1 MDTEEIQIKLQ
12 MKADQLNQELRK
24 IQQESEKAAK
34 HVGDSFV
41 HVEGKGRAFKKLLH
55 EISDVS
61 PIMGI
66 ALRGALDPTVALII
80 GITNALKEYEKE
92 QEKAIKRS
100 EEHAKHETDRYM
112 KTFDAAAKSREEL
125 RKGNDEQAKF
135 EAQIG
140 REKPADIEKEKH
152 SDEVES
158 ARRESATDSEF
169 LAKKKV
175 LDFNEQYRA
184 AHLEEIA
191 LSEEQGAA
199 AKVNDEE
206 RIRSFEHLKH
216 QLDAI
221 KELQKEGATAGF
233 GGGKEKGEMLGLFS
247 KDQQNAIT
255 QAVGTDRANLYAKMR
270 QDAEAELRDKES
282 AMAKDKELLAESKTN
297 VTDLNKAKRD
307 AEKAVKDDERK
318 LFDAQRKEKADSVKQ
333 EIEESK
339 AVNEHNKVAFLTEKI
354 AIEQNAKAEAEAAG
368 DKKAALE
375 LEKELRKDNLAL
387 ASAQKDQALAQ
398 AHMDRDIAHTRKQ
411 RRESETSPFMPTLN
425 ELANSMPWQRDL
437 FFDTQKQIDARTMQ
451 MGMAFGQRHAGE
463 AQDLE
468 RLKDET
474 KRAMF
479 IAGPESQRFKDDVK
493 KLDSLK
499 KGLAAAGLQT
509 SDDSLESIDKHMKDL
524 VERASKEGLIVQ
536 PVNGP

>member
-100 EEHAKHETDRYM
+100 E
-112 KTFDAAAKSREEL
+112 
-125 RKGNDEQAKF
+125 
-135 EAQIG
+135 
-140 REKPADIEKEKH
+140 EKEKH

-333 EIEESK
+333 EIE
-339 AVNEHNKVAFLTEKI
+339 
-354 AIEQNAKAEAEAAG
+354 
-368 DKKAALE
+368 
-375 LEKELRKDNLAL
+375 
-387 ASAQKDQALAQ
+387 
-398 AHMDRDIAHTRKQ
+398 
-411 RRESETSPFMPTLN
+411 
-425 ELANSMPWQRDL
+425 
-437 FFDTQKQIDARTMQ
+437 
-451 MGMAFGQRHAGE
+451 
-463 AQDLE
+463 
-468 RLKDET
+468 
-474 KRAMF
+474 
-479 IAGPESQRFKDDVK
+479 
-493 KLDSLK
+493 
-499 KGLAAAGLQT
+499 
-509 SDDSLESIDKHMKDL
+509 
-524 VERASKEGLIVQ
+524 
-536 PVNGP
+536 

>member
-158 ARRESATDSEF
+158 AR
-169 LAKKKV
+169 
-175 LDFNEQYRA
+175 
-184 AHLEEIA
+184 
-191 LSEEQGAA
+191 
-199 AKVNDEE
+199 
-206 RIRSFEHLKH
+206 
-216 QLDAI
+216 
-221 KELQKEGATAGF
+221 
-233 GGGKEKGEMLGLFS
+233 
-247 KDQQNAIT
+247 
-255 QAVGTDRANLYAKMR
+255 
-270 QDAEAELRDKES
+270 
-282 AMAKDKELLAESKTN
+282 
-297 VTDLNKAKRD
+297 
-307 AEKAVKDDERK
+307 
-318 LFDAQRKEKADSVKQ
+318 
-333 EIEESK
+333 
-339 AVNEHNKVAFLTEKI
+339 
-354 AIEQNAKAEAEAAG
+354 
-368 DKKAALE
+368 
-375 LEKELRKDNLAL
+375 
-387 ASAQKDQALAQ
+387 
-398 AHMDRDIAHTRKQ
+398 
-411 RRESETSPFMPTLN
+411 
-425 ELANSMPWQRDL
+425 
-437 FFDTQKQIDARTMQ
+437 
-451 MGMAFGQRHAGE
+451 
-463 AQDLE
+463 
-468 RLKDET
+468 
-474 KRAMF
+474 
-479 IAGPESQRFKDDVK
+479 
-493 KLDSLK
+493 
-499 KGLAAAGLQT
+499 
-509 SDDSLESIDKHMKDL
+509 
-524 VERASKEGLIVQ
+524 
-536 PVNGP
+536 